1 MMEYVWSIVN
11 SLIIYLF
18 ALCFFK
24 PKRIVG
30 NRIDFAILIVI
41 AAIASFINH
50 YFANRNVNLVVS
62 IIFIVV
68 VLGFFEGNWKRKLF
82 VGSSYFAFVITI
94 EGIVAL
100 SIGYF
105 FHIEASEMP
114 KLDSSITQFF
124 QRFLTELRPIL
135 VFVLYF
141 SAGVREIRRR
151 ERCRKA
157 F

>member
-50 YFANRNVNLVVS
+50 YLQTGMLIGCVNYFYRS
-62 IIFIVV
+62 CTWIF
-68 VLGFFEGNWKRKLF
+68 
-82 VGSSYFAFVITI
+82 
-94 EGIVAL
+94 
-100 SIGYF
+100 
-105 FHIEASEMP
+105 
-114 KLDSSITQFF
+114 
-124 QRFLTELRPIL
+124 
-135 VFVLYF
+135 
-141 SAGVREIRRR
+141 
-151 ERCRKA
+151 
-157 F
+157 